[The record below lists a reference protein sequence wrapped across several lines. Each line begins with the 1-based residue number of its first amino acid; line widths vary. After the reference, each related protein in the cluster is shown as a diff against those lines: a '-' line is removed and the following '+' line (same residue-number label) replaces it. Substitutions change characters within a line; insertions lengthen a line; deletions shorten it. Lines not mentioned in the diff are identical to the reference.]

1 MAMVWPIRPSSVFSR
16 NDKSFAASS
25 LRSALTRLPAPAC
38 SVLARFR
45 VKSSRIFSRPLLEP
59 SVELVGR
66 RVPMARSSPAMAAS
80 MSASVAKL
88 LNDPVAVPMPSDAV
102 SEATPG
108 TVSEEMPV

>member
-1 MAMVWPIRPSSVFSR
+1 MVWPIRLSSVFSR

-25 LRSALTRLPAPAC
+25 LRSALTGLQAPAC

-59 SVELVGR
+59 SVELVER
-66 RVPMARSSPAMAAS
+66 RVPMARSSPAIVSS
-80 MSASVAKL
+80 MSASVTKL
-88 LNDPVAVPMPSDAV
+88 LNDPAAVPMPSDAV

-108 TVSEEMPV
+108 TVSEVMPV

>member
-1 MAMVWPIRPSSVFSR
+1 MVWPIRPSSVFSR

-25 LRSALTRLPAPAC
+25 LRSALTGLPAPAC
-38 SVLARFR
+38 SVLAKFR

-59 SVELVGR
+59 SVELVER
-66 RVPMARSSPAMAAS
+66 RVPMARSSPAMAV
-80 MSASVAKL
+80 SVAKL
-88 LNDPVAVPMPSDAV
+88 LNDPAAVPMPSDAV